1 MIQIEKQI
9 DELTFERWTFTWI
22 DNHIYLDGYSMLRK
36 ESKRHKNYNVL
47 KKYSR
52 LMSRDNTIMESDVPF
67 TTEIKAEAYDQFV
80 SKIKVRKWSER

>member
-9 DELTFERWTFTWI
+9 DELTFERWTFIWI
-22 DNHIYLDGYSMLRK
+22 DNHIYLDGYIVLHK
-36 ESKRHKNYNVL
+36 ESKRQKKYNVL